1 MALHLWP
8 RTTSIGPGTAAECT
22 APLKRNLLGGVW
34 GCYRTQCTAWIMT
47 DGNDFPSKSSTCR
60 LTFAKLCQ
68 IQEAVFGGREHSLIK
83 LQHYSLARSLA
94 RSLCLGKKC
103 TCPMRARVR
112 AHMHCKGAH
121 NQLHQKR
128 RGDAATVVW
137 KTLKTTGGGA
147 THSAHSEAETARR
160 QRVAYDGRVHE
171 ILHEINHP
179 G

>member
-34 GCYRTQCTAWIMT
+34 GCYRTQCTACIMT

-94 RSLCLGKKC
+94 RSL
-103 TCPMRARVR
+103 PRSASARNVR
-112 AHMHCKGAH
+112 ALCVHAYVHTCIAKVRIISCIRSGEVT
-121 NQLHQKR
+121 QR
-128 RGDAATVVW
+128 RW
-137 KTLKTTGGGA
+137 WEK
-147 THSAHSEAETARR
+147 H
-160 QRVAYDGRVHE
+160 
-171 ILHEINHP
+171 
-179 G
+179 